1 MPSGSGSLR
10 PHAPGSRRAA
20 SEPGLRRRTLPG
32 EVRGKTL
39 EYITKSEVEVTPV
52 FISFK
57 TGMNYNAVKSAC
69 LRMARE
75 RLLVRTPVGYT
86 TPDRSVEEVLDKQLK
101 VDGQVATLPKV
112 HDVHMTFKREN
123 VAKMLARP
131 ELWHG
136 NVIVTYELEDSDRG
150 PGTPKMQH
158 LPPNRPADD
167 PVTRDR
173 GPAAPKVHHAYI
185 RRRATIASLSD
196 DKFHLDRIF
205 DPKDPASI
213 YQLWRVQG
221 GILKELKG
229 GYQEELDFLTHK
241 LVLQFYRT
249 GTIKVIIANSEHPFN
264 AQQWQSAIQ
273 SIDGLYMSKT
283 GVSFWDISN
292 FFHLEQVHLGNDV
305 TGNQSF
311 SGVSHL
317 CMTIQQFDAWLYRVY
332 EKVLGKDN
340 VIRTEFCLQNGTIED
355 GSFNQAMAIFNAGVM
370 PQHVGTGLF
379 ALMKDRKDDREDMRR
394 QQDEIYREHGQIKGL
409 REALEKHIAD
419 DRERFDKLLGL
430 LSKKLVGAEATS

>member
-1 MPSGSGSLR
+1 MP
-10 PHAPGSRRAA
+10 PGSKSLHPAAPDTRGAAPERVSRRKA
-20 SEPGLRRRTLPG
+20 LPG
-32 EVRGKTL
+32 EVRKKTL
-39 EYITKSEVEVTPV
+39 EYIKKCEVEVSPKLVASHTDL
-52 FISFK
+52 
-57 TGMNYNAVKSAC
+57 NYNAVKSAC

-75 RLLVRTPVGYT
+75 RLVVRTPVGYT
-86 TPDRSVEEVLDKQLK
+86 TPDRSAEEVLDKQLK
-101 VDGQVATLPKV
+101 IDGQVATLPKV
-112 HDVHMTFKREN
+112 HDIHMTFKREN

-136 NVIVTYELEDSDRG
+136 NVAVTYELQNPDRG
-150 PGTPKMQH
+150 PETPKMQH
-158 LPPNRPADD
+158 LPPNQLSGEQ
-167 PVTRDR
+167 VTRDR
-173 GPAAPKVHHAYI
+173 GPAAAKVHHAYI

-229 GYQEELDFLTHK
+229 GFQEELAFLTHK
-241 LVLQFYRT
+241 LILQFYRT
-249 GTIKVIIANSEHPFN
+249 GTIKVIVANSEHPFN

-273 SIDGLYMSKT
+273 AIDGLYMSKT

-292 FFHLEQVHLGNDV
+292 FFHLERLHLGNDV
-305 TGNQSF
+305 VGDESF
-311 SGVSHL
+311 SGVSRF
-317 CMTIQQFDAWLYRVY
+317 CMTIQQFDSWLYRVY

-340 VIRTEFCLQNGTIED
+340 VIRTELCLDTGTIED
-355 GSFNQAMAIFNAGVM
+355 GSFKQAMAIFNAGVM
-370 PQHVGTGLF
+370 PQHVSTGLF
-379 ALMKDRKDDREDMRR
+379 ALLKDRRDDREDMRR
-394 QQDEIYREHGQIKGL
+394 QQDEIYREQSQVKGL
-409 REALEKHIAD
+409 REALEKHIAE

>member
-1 MPSGSGSLR
+1 MPPVSSSLHL
-10 PHAPGSRRAA
+10 HAPDGRKAAPEPGSRR
-20 SEPGLRRRTLPG
+20 RTLSG
-32 EVRGKTL
+32 EVRKKVL
-39 EYITKSEVEVTPV
+39 EYITKSEVEVTPI

-57 TGMNYNAVKSAC
+57 TGLNYNAVKSAC

-75 RLLVRTPVGYT
+75 RLVVQTPVGYT
-86 TPDRSVEEVLDKQLK
+86 TPDRSVEEALDKQLK
-101 VDGQVATLPKV
+101 IDGQAATLPKV
-112 HDVHMTFKREN
+112 HDIHMTFKREN
-123 VAKMLARP
+123 IAKMLARP

-136 NVIVTYELEDSDRG
+136 NVAVTYELQDSDRG
-150 PGTPKMQH
+150 PDPSKMRH
-158 LPPNRPADD
+158 LSPNQVSGEQ
-167 PVTRDR
+167 VTRDR
-173 GPAAPKVHHAYI
+173 GPAEPKVQHAFI

-213 YQLWRVQG
+213 YQLWKVQG
-221 GILKELKG
+221 GILKEIKG

-273 SIDGLYMSKT
+273 AIDGLYMSKT

-292 FFHLEQVHLGNDV
+292 FFHLERVDLGNDV
-305 TGNQSF
+305 IGDQTF
-311 SGVSHL
+311 SGISRL
-317 CMTIQQFDAWLYRVY
+317 CLTVQQFDSYLYRVY

-340 VIRTEFCLQNGTIED
+340 VIRTELCLNNGTIED
-355 GSFNQAMAIFNAGVM
+355 GSFKQAMAIFNAGVM

-379 ALMKDRKDDREDMRR
+379 ALMKDRRDDREDMRR
-394 QQDEIYREHGQIKGL
+394 QQDEIYREHAQIKGL

-419 DRERFDKLLGL
+419 DRERFDKLIGL
-430 LSKKLVGAEATS
+430 MSRKLAGSEAMS

>member
-1 MPSGSGSLR
+1 MSLR
-10 PHAPGSRRAA
+10 SSLHPHAPHSRGAA
-20 SEPGLRRRTLPG
+20 SESVSRRRALPG
-32 EVRGKTL
+32 EVREKAL
-39 EYITKSEVEVTPV
+39 EYIRKSEIEVWPK
-52 FISFK
+52 IIAHH
-57 TGMNYNAVKSAC
+57 TGLNFNAVKSAC
-69 LRMARE
+69 LRMAHE
-75 RLLVRTPVGYT
+75 RLIVRTPVGYT
-86 TPDRSVEEVLDKQLK
+86 TPDRSTEEALDKQLK
-101 VDGQVATLPKV
+101 IDGQVATLPKV
-112 HDVHMTFKREN
+112 HDIHMTFKREN

-136 NVIVTYELEDSDRG
+136 NVAVTYEFRDSDRG
-150 PGTPKMQH
+150 PDTPKMQH
-158 LPPNRPADD
+158 LLPNHVSGEQ
-167 PVTRDR
+167 VTRDR
-173 GPAAPKVHHAYI
+173 GSAEPKAHHAYI

-273 SIDGLYMSKT
+273 AIDGLYMSKT

-292 FFHLEQVHLGNDV
+292 FFHLERLHLGNDV
-305 TGNQSF
+305 TGDQSF
-311 SGVSHL
+311 SGISRL
-317 CMTIQQFDAWLYRVY
+317 CMTIQQFDGWLYRVY

-340 VIRTEFCLQNGTIED
+340 VIRTELCLDNGTIED
-355 GSFNQAMAIFNAGVM
+355 GSFKQAMAIFQAGVM

-394 QQDEIYREHGQIKGL
+394 LQDVSYREQSQVTGL
-409 REALEKHIAD
+409 RLALEKHIAE
-419 DRERFDKLLGL
+419 DRERFDRLMGL
-430 LSKKLVGAEATS
+430 MAKMVDGSGATS